1 MNISLPELAG
11 FADDDPEVV
20 AARADVT
27 AYANLIEGLVELRHR
42 RRMTQA
48 DVAEVMGT
56 TQSVVS
62 HFERLGGDARFST
75 VQRYARAVGAQL
87 HWHTSI
93 DGSETATLSRTRPDS
108 GTDTLTLAS
117 LPYQGGPGG
126 RR

>member
-20 AARADVT
+20 AAHADAA
-27 AYANLIEGLVELRHR
+27 AYANLIEGLVELRHH

-87 HWHTSI
+87 QWHTSI
-93 DGSETATLSRTRPDS
+93 DGGEATTTFRTRPGS
-108 GTDTLTLAS
+108 GVDTVYPTTAA
-117 LPYQGGPGG
+117 Q
-126 RR
+126 

>member
-27 AYANLIEGLVELRHR
+27 AYADLIEGLVELRHR

-62 HFERLGGDARFST
+62 HFERLGGEARFST

-87 HWHTSI
+87 HWHASI
-93 DGSETATLSRTRPDS
+93 DDGDATTPFRARPDS
-108 GTDTLTLAS
+108 GVHTLPLAS
-117 LPYQGGPGG
+117 LPYQGGPGS
-126 RR
+126 RS

>member
-1 MNISLPELAG
+1 MTISLAELAG

-42 RRMTQA
+42 RHLTQA
-48 DVAEVMGT
+48 DVAEIMGT

-75 VQRYARAVGAQL
+75 VQRYAQAVGAQL
-87 HWHTSI
+87 YWHI
-93 DGSETATLSRTRPDS
+93 NADGAAATTPLRIRSEGVATPH
-108 GTDTLTLAS
+108 
-117 LPYQGGPGG
+117 
-126 RR
+126 